1 MTMVAFHQMMDSKRE
16 IERDHAE
23 MPESMESMLN
33 EMGIATNQ

>member
-1 MTMVAFHQMMDSKRE
+1 MDSKRE
-16 IERDHAE
+16 RERDHAE